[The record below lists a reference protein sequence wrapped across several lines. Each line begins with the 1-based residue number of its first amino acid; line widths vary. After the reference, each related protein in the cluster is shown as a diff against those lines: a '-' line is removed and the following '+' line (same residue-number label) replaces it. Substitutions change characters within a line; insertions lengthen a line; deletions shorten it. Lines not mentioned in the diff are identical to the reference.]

1 MCTACEGEENR
12 KEGKPMAL
20 FTIMRIY
27 EIPADDRIEATDRML
42 EALELGTEKD
52 YHVRDIVRK
61 KDETSGHW
69 KPIALPFSTK
79 MVTIFKRQFTGKS
92 LQIGGEVYGKVFSQ
106 SGNTDWL
113 RHRRPGCTRR
123 YASSGRAVQK

>member
-1 MCTACEGEENR
+1 
-12 KEGKPMAL
+12 MAL

-42 EALELGTEKD
+42 EALEFHTEKD

-69 KPIALPFSTK
+69 KPVVLPFSTK
-79 MVTIFKRQFTGKS
+79 MVTIFKRQI
-92 LQIGGEVYGKVFSQ
+92 L
-106 SGNTDWL
+106 TDW
-113 RHRRPGCTRR
+113 R
-123 YASSGRAVQK
+123 